1 MNPSP
6 YATTGLVAGNNNRR
20 STKLAMSSSSSDDD
34 EYPRAREQVSENDR
48 SSFSTHQ
55 QLPSASS
62 SLARPSSSERRLETT
77 HNLTLAAG
85 RRKLEEF
92 KRKKAKAAALA
103 KSAKNALTDE
113 AKLARLDA
121 RLDEAVAEADGL
133 RAEAAAVEAR
143 WAERMEEVEGRER
156 EKVREAR
163 EEVDALR
170 ARVEELETASGS
182 GGQGGEDRYA
192 RMMEER
198 AEERSVMEREK
209 AALLGEV
216 VGLRSTVAGLE
227 EALEEAKTKSE
238 NGLFPGIDDAER
250 NRVLQLEQAMDLLR
264 EEIGVMAGRAEGL
277 ERALGER
284 ERACELL
291 ATEKDE
297 LEARVREL
305 TVKLAVPATAATVQ
319 AAEARVDALEAEL
332 EGVRAALQAAESTAR
347 EREGAGKGQAAR
359 EAAAREAAAREAAER
374 AYQDQVFECQ
384 RVQAL
389 LADATA
395 REEDAMYELEESKEN
410 IESLRELLA
419 EGEAERVELV
429 AAMAALKAQAD
440 AAAGARSVDD
450 GAMQQQ
456 QQQQLQ
462 QRVHELEGELQM
474 ARLEVTEWRDRAEKA
489 AADAEVRGASAYR
502 ASLDFSSH
510 ANANSSSPS
519 EAALRVRLAK
529 AEAAV
534 ETERQAYYSL
544 EQKSRQWQVA
554 LDENASLRHRVTE
567 LREKEREMESAIA
580 ELQRSSGSRDGVS
593 DVSRQ
598 PETQAELDASAA
610 NGADDAYWHGNAN
623 ANANAIANA
632 NANANGNSHET
643 ALFDRLDQHHREPQP
658 VPPPFPSQE
667 PETAEQAA
675 SLFDLIDQGPQEE
688 LDPEPIATA
697 AGAVPVAMGP
707 PPPPM
712 AFPDVPPMPAIPAP
726 ESPAYPQSHPTEQ
739 PHQSPGYPPQQED
752 EPPALMPWAIPGG
765 DASPPPKT
773 ATPTRTP
780 PSHHNQHAN
789 QHLIQQPQA
798 KKSVGFWGWIAGAD
812 RVIEGDE

>member
-1 MNPSP
+1 M
-6 YATTGLVAGNNNRR
+6 
-20 STKLAMSSSSSDDD
+20 
-34 EYPRAREQVSENDR
+34 
-48 SSFSTHQ
+48 
-55 QLPSASS
+55 
-62 SLARPSSSERRLETT
+62 
-77 HNLTLAAG
+77 TLAAG

-238 NGLFPGIDDAER
+238 NGLFLGTDDAER

-319 AAEARVDALEAEL
+319 AAEASVDALEAEL
-332 EGVRAALQAAESTAR
+332 EGMRAALQAAESTAR
-347 EREGAGKGQAAR
+347 EREGAGEGQAAR
-359 EAAAREAAAREAAER
+359 EVAAREVAAREAAER

-450 GAMQQQ
+450 GAMQ

-567 LREKEREMESAIA
+567 LREKERDMESAIA
-580 ELQRSSGSRDGVS
+580 ELQRSSG
-593 DVSRQ
+593 
-598 PETQAELDASAA
+598 AA
-610 NGADDAYWHGNAN
+610 
-623 ANANAIANA
+623 
-632 NANANGNSHET
+632 
-643 ALFDRLDQHHREPQP
+643 
-658 VPPPFPSQE
+658 
-667 PETAEQAA
+667 
-675 SLFDLIDQGPQEE
+675 
-688 LDPEPIATA
+688 A
-697 AGAVPVAMGP
+697 AGAAAAGVMG
-707 PPPPM
+707 M
-712 AFPDVPPMPAIPAP
+712 GRAGRG
-726 ESPAYPQSHPTEQ
+726 SS
-739 PHQSPGYPPQQED
+739 
-752 EPPALMPWAIPGG
+752 GG
-765 DASPPPKT
+765 GSG
-773 ATPTRTP
+773 
-780 PSHHNQHAN
+780 S
-789 QHLIQQPQA
+789 
-798 KKSVGFWGWIAGAD
+798 
-812 RVIEGDE
+812 

>member
-1 MNPSP
+1 MVVEHKFRMNPSP
-6 YATTGLVAGNNNRR
+6 YAATGRVAGNNNRR
-20 STKLAMSSSSSDDD
+20 SMTLVMSSSSSDDD
-34 EYPRAREQVSENDR
+34 EYPRAREQVSEDR
-48 SSFSTHQ
+48 SFSTLQ

-62 SLARPSSSERRLETT
+62 SLARPSSGERRLETT

-170 ARVEELETASGS
+170 ARVEELETASAS

-227 EALEEAKTKSE
+227 EALEEAKIKSE
-238 NGLFPGIDDAER
+238 NGLFPGTDDAER

-297 LEARVREL
+297 LVARVREL
-305 TVKLAVPATAATVQ
+305 TVKLAVPATAATVP

-332 EGVRAALQAAESTAR
+332 EGVRAALQAAELKAR
-347 EREGAGKGQAAR
+347 EREGAGEG
-359 EAAAREAAAREAAER
+359 EAAAREATER
-374 AYQDQVFECQ
+374 AYQDQVVECQ

-395 REEDAMYELEESKEN
+395 REEDVMYELEESKEN

-429 AAMAALKAQAD
+429 AAMAALKAQTDA

-450 GAMQQQ
+450 GAMQ

-510 ANANSSSPS
+510 GHANSSSPS

-544 EQKSRQWQVA
+544 EQKSSQWQAA

-567 LREKEREMESAIA
+567 LLEKEREMESAIA

-593 DVSRQ
+593 RQ
-598 PETQAELDASAA
+598 PETQTELDASAA
-610 NGADDAYWHGNAN
+610 KVAVDAYCHGN
-623 ANANAIANA
+623 ANA

-643 ALFDRLDQHHREPQP
+643 ALFDRLDQHHQEPQP

-675 SLFDLIDQGPQEE
+675 SLFDLIDQGSQEE

-712 AFPDVPPMPAIPAP
+712 AFPDVPPMPAIPAIPAP
-726 ESPAYPQSHPTEQ
+726 ESPMYLQSHPTEQ
-739 PHQSPGYPPQQED
+739 PHQSPGYPQQQED

-765 DASPPPKT
+765 DASPSPKT

-780 PSHHNQHAN
+780 PPEHN

-812 RVIEGDE
+812 RVIEGEEN